1 MVAWEEKQKKGFTI
15 MSDYVVLITSDNPW
29 YEKFNES
36 DAIVFDMERDE
47 PFEGRKSEYHK
58 SKAIIDLA
66 NIDSE
71 RKLSFLK
78 YLDFE
83 FQKPIIS
90 DLTLYWGDFY
100 LEQIANLEGAFSVFF
115 HAEGNSFE
123 SYHESETAKE
133 ALDWIGTVV
142 GKKPLSVTTPGIGFT
157 YPRTLV
163 MIINEAFY
171 ALEDGMSSPEDM
183 DRAMKYGVNYPAGPF
198 EWLSKIGPKSILQLL
213 DELYNV
219 TGDPRYRA
227 SRLLRLEANQY
238 EA

>member
-1 MVAWEEKQKKGFTI
+1 
-15 MSDYVVLITSDNPW
+15 MSDYIVLITADNPW
-29 YEKFNES
+29 FEKFNDS
-36 DAIVFDMERDE
+36 DALVFDMERDE
-47 PFEGRKSEYHK
+47 PFEGRRSEYHK

-66 NIDSE
+66 NIDPE

-90 DLTLYWGDFY
+90 DLSLYWGDFY
-100 LEQIANLEGAFSVFF
+100 LEQIANLEGAVSLLF
-115 HAEGNSFE
+115 HSNGESFE
-123 SYHESETAKE
+123 VYRESETAKE
-133 ALDWIGTVV
+133 AIDWIGTVI
-142 GKKPLSVTTPGIGFT
+142 GKTPLEVTSPGIGFT

-171 ALEDGMSSPEDM
+171 ALEDGMSSAEDM
-183 DRAMKYGVNYPAGPF
+183 DRAMKFGVNYPSGPF
-198 EWLSKIGPKSILQLL
+198 EWLSKIGPKPVLQLL

-219 TGDPRYRA
+219 TGEPRYRA

-238 EA
+238 EV